1 MPFWVFLLLATWN
14 ADVLAGA
21 PAVLLVPKVILS
33 MEASARMVEQK
44 SRENLGLLMTI
55 ELSWLP

>member
-1 MPFWVFLLLATWN
+1 MPFWVFLLPAAWN

-21 PAVLLVPKVILS
+21 PAALLVRKVILS

-44 SRENLGLLMTI
+44 TRENLGSLQ
-55 ELSWLP
+55 P